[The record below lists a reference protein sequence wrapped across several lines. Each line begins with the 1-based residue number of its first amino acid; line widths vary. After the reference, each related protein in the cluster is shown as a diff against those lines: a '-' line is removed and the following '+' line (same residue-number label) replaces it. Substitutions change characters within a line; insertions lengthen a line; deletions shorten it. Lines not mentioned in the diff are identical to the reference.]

1 MTWRLLND
9 MMCFEEFK
17 IQILLR
23 YQVKCWTIHS
33 HTYTLVIRQV
43 KLHQHTHTHGMSPS
57 LLQHPPWIIH
67 QVQRWQTAIRSNL
80 PSFKKK
86 NQHRWVFLP
95 ILTQTDSNTCDS
107 HVVWGET
114 RWNETRQPP
123 QCWAHFLRLRREKYK
138 TRIIHRLDRH
148 DTAFILLTQTL
159 FSKYRFQKETD
170 LFLNNHISYY
180 FYIVIFPPCRCQM

>member
-1 MTWRLLND
+1 MLDNSLAH
-9 MMCFEEFK
+9 
-17 IQILLR
+17 
-23 YQVKCWTIHS
+23 IHTGDHTS
-33 HTYTLVIRQV
+33 KTTPTHTYTRHVTI
-43 KLHQHTHTHGMSPS
+43 TSSTPAMNNPS
-57 LLQHPPWIIH
+57 GSEVTDCNQEQFALLQ
-67 QVQRWQTAIRSNL
+67 
-80 PSFKKK
+80 KK

-170 LFLNNHISYY
+170 LFLNNHILYY
-180 FYIVIFPPCRCQM
+180 FLYSYFSPV